1 MPENQNGSGRAYRLH
16 RRGLL
21 GGLALVGVGA
31 LAACS
36 SGGASSTGSSS
47 DQSAAT
53 AVSRVSGGLSAQASA
68 VKAGTPTLIKM
79 TDEYKF
85 DPASATIPVGATVTW
100 ENDGTMVH
108 SATFDPAKATNR
120 ADVSLPSGVEP
131 FDSGL
136 LQPKQTWA
144 HTFTVAG
151 TYKYFCIPHEALG
164 MKGEITVQ

>member
-1 MPENQNGSGRAYRLH
+1 MARNQDGSGRAYRLR

-36 SGGASSTGSSS
+36 SGGAATGSSS

-53 AVSRVSGGLSAQASA
+53 AVSRVSGGLNAESTAA
-68 VKAGTPTLIKM
+68 KAGTPTVIKM

-100 ENDGTMVH
+100 QNDGTMVH
-108 SATFDPAKATNR
+108 SATFDPAKATNK
-120 ADVSLPSGVEP
+120 ADVSLPSGVDP

-136 LQPKQTWA
+136 IQPKQTFS
-144 HTFTVAG
+144 HTFTAAG
-151 TYKYFCIPHEALG
+151 TYKYFCIPHEAMG

>member
-1 MPENQNGSGRAYRLH
+1 MPREQNGNGRVRRLS
-16 RRGLL
+16 RRGVL

-36 SGGASSTGSSS
+36 SGGASTGSSS

-85 DPASATIPVGATVTW
+85 DPATATIPVGATVTW
-100 ENDGTMVH
+100 ENDGSMVH
-108 SATFDPAKATNR
+108 SATFDPAKATNK
-120 ADVSLPSGVEP
+120 ADVALPSGVDP

-136 LQPKQTWA
+136 LQPKQTWS

-151 TYKYFCIPHEALG
+151 TYNYICIPHEAMG
-164 MKGEITVQ
+164 MKGAITVQ